1 MPFALHKNSKMI
13 IIPEIKLTFKNLLKI
28 IGVSC
33 FLIIAGYFVVYWCVI
48 DMSSYAHRDEIELV
62 KKEIKNGLN
71 YPKNFEKIMN
81 KLKPTEKYIKTK
93 SIFHDKVFATILGA
107 NKFFR
112 TKKFSLYYSEDI
124 IEIVNKNQLSVRR
137 WTNIFDEKMLFAIGL
152 EKELSA
158 KEIEA
163 FYFLNKTINLK
174 VGEGEYKRLTGLEE
188 VALERFG
195 KDVDKL
201 EKIELVELFVLMDI
215 YGAFYQENEA
225 YLKKR
230 IRVHLHILERE
241 IKN

>member
-1 MPFALHKNSKMI
+1 MT

-33 FLIIAGYFVVYWCVI
+33 FLIIAGYFIVYWFVI
-48 DMSSYAHRDEIELV
+48 DMSSYAHQDEIELV

-71 YPKNFEKIMN
+71 YPRKFEKIMA
-81 KLKPTEKYIKTK
+81 KLKPPEEYIKTK
-93 SIFHDKVFATILGA
+93 SIFHDRVFATILGV
-107 NKFFR
+107 NKFFSP
-112 TKKFSLYYSEDI
+112 KKFSLYYSEDI
-124 IEIVNKNQLSVRR
+124 FEILNKNQLSVKR

-174 VGEGEYKRLTGLEE
+174 VGENEYKRLTGLDK

-195 KDVDKL
+195 KNVDKL

-215 YGAFYQENEA
+215 YGAFYQEDEER
-225 YLKKR
+225 LKQR
-230 IRVHLHILERE
+230 IKMYHQRLDE
-241 IKN
+241 N